1 MSIQFNNSLN
11 SYHSLTSG
19 HKYSGHSTDG
29 AARKSTTETSTDS
42 TEATQATAKAAPT
55 VVQGPKQSAQDT
67 AANILAH
74 VTAGIESLRDQG
86 AGEERIQQRID
97 AARSGISKGYADAE
111 DMLDS
116 MGLLDDEMKAQI
128 TASRKLVDDG
138 LDALA
143 NPDQSAPADVA
154 ATTEPDSVLTNQAV
168 TSERSV
174 RGSSNTLSMQVVTR
188 DGDKVTVNFKHQQ
201 GQFSVSNGSNS
212 LSGSTFSQ
220 NFELEVEGSLDQGE
234 LDALSALFDDVKSLS
249 DKFFGGDL
257 GAALGEAMNLGFDGN
272 ELASMSLDLRQRSF
286 SSVSRAYAAGAPS
299 LPTPKLDSLQSPLAQ
314 YVDEYIKALDK
325 ASPLAE
331 PRTTLQ
337 DMMQQWLPE
346 KPDYHILQSFNEGLN
361 RLL

>member
-1 MSIQFNNSLN
+1 
-11 SYHSLTSG
+11 
-19 HKYSGHSTDG
+19 
-29 AARKSTTETSTDS
+29 
-42 TEATQATAKAAPT
+42 
-55 VVQGPKQSAQDT
+55 VQGPTQSAQDT

-74 VTAGIESLRDQG
+74 VTAGIESLRNQG
-86 AGEERIQQRID
+86 ADEERIQQRIE

-116 MGLLDDEMKAQI
+116 MGLLNDEIKAQI
-128 TASRKLVDDG
+128 SASRKLVDDG

-143 NPDQSAPADVA
+143 
-154 ATTEPDSVLTNQAV
+154 TPDSAAAPVEDVPASIETNMNITNQSV
-168 TSERSV
+168 ISESRV
-174 RGSSNTLSMQVVTR
+174 RGNSNSLSMQVITQ
-188 DGDKVTVNFKHQQ
+188 DGDKVTVNFKYQQ
-201 GQFSVSNGSNS
+201 DQFGVSNGSTS
-212 LSGSTFSQ
+212 LSGSMFSQ
-220 NFELEVEGSLDQGE
+220 SFELDVEGSLDQGE
-234 LDALSALFDDVKSLS
+234 LNALSALFDDVKSLS

-257 GAALGEAMNLGFDGN
+257 GAALGEAMDLGFDGN

-314 YVDEYIKALDK
+314 YVDEYIKALDQ

-346 KPDYHILQSFNEGLN
+346 KQKSDFYILQSFNQGLN

>member
-19 HKYSGHSTDG
+19 HKYSGHSADG

-154 ATTEPDSVLTNQAV
+154 DRKSVV
-168 TSERSV
+168 
-174 RGSSNTLSMQVVTR
+174 
-188 DGDKVTVNFKHQQ
+188 
-201 GQFSVSNGSNS
+201 
-212 LSGSTFSQ
+212 
-220 NFELEVEGSLDQGE
+220 
-234 LDALSALFDDVKSLS
+234 
-249 DKFFGGDL
+249 
-257 GAALGEAMNLGFDGN
+257 
-272 ELASMSLDLRQRSF
+272 
-286 SSVSRAYAAGAPS
+286 
-299 LPTPKLDSLQSPLAQ
+299 
-314 YVDEYIKALDK
+314 
-325 ASPLAE
+325 
-331 PRTTLQ
+331 
-337 DMMQQWLPE
+337 
-346 KPDYHILQSFNEGLN
+346 
-361 RLL
+361 